1 MREMLNNQETMSK
14 QKRLLD
20 FFNKSDK
27 GVDIQFDKQIFLK
40 KQQLIIKGITEQE
53 ECLKNEDVVIGDIKD
68 MQKIIP
74 EALKY
79 LSISMS
85 NYKDLKFDKKILEDT
100 S

>member
-1 MREMLNNQETMSK
+1 
-14 QKRLLD
+14 
-20 FFNKSDK
+20 
-27 GVDIQFDKQIFLK
+27 V
-40 KQQLIIKGITEQE
+40 
-53 ECLKNEDVVIGDIKD
+53 DVVIGDIKD